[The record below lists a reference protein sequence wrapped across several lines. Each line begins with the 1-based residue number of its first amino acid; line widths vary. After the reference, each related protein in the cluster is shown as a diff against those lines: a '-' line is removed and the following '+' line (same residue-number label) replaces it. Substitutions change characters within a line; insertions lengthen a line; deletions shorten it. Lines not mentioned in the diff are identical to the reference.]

1 MQGIITINW
10 CDKTTRAYHAFSHP
24 VRPKPSTKG
33 NRMSMISGRIER
45 LPFAHFHRHLL
56 LMGGLGYM
64 FDAMDAAVLAFIL
77 PVLRKTWELS
87 SVQIGLLG
95 SSTYI
100 GFFFG
105 ALLAGTL
112 GDLIGRRTVMIW
124 ALALYC
130 VASLVSAFVNS
141 WPPFFAARIVAGIGT
156 GAESAIIAP
165 YLAEFVA
172 RRFRGSFTGS
182 LAGFFS
188 FGFVAAALLGYFIV
202 PAHDEGWRMVL
213 VITALPV
220 VMLLWWRRALP
231 ESPRW
236 LESRGRTDE
245 ASRILDKIEADFARR
260 GHTLAAPQPEPAGA
274 TGKSGTLRENFMLLL
289 AGRQARITIMTWI
302 MWLSITFSYYSFF
315 VWIPGLL
322 VETGMSITK
331 SFSYS
336 LAIYCAQVPGYFSAA
351 WFNEKIGRQ
360 ATIATYMLLG
370 GASALGLAFSSSNE
384 QIMLAGICMSFFMN
398 GTYAGVYA
406 YTAEVFPT
414 AVRTTGAGLASAIGR
429 VGAIVS
435 PILVGYLYP
444 NFGFM
449 GVFGLTTIVLL
460 LGAAVVVLMG
470 VPTRGRSLEEIAAGE
485 TQ

>member
-1 MQGIITINW
+1 
-10 CDKTTRAYHAFSHP
+10 
-24 VRPKPSTKG
+24 
-33 NRMSMISGRIER
+33 MSMISARIER
-45 LPFAHFHRHLL
+45 LPFARFHTHLL

-77 PVLRKTWELS
+77 PVLRTAWNLS
-87 SVQIGLLG
+87 SVQIGVLG

-100 GFFFG
+100 GFLFG
-105 ALLAGTL
+105 ALLAGSL
-112 GDLIGRRTVMIW
+112 GDLIGRRAVMMS

-130 VASLVSAFVNS
+130 AASIVSAMVDTWTAFFV
-141 WPPFFAARIVAGIGT
+141 ARIVAGMGT

-172 RRFRGSFTGS
+172 RRYRGSFTGA

-202 PAHDEGWRMVL
+202 PSSDNGWRIVL
-213 VITALPV
+213 VITAVPV

-236 LESRGRTDE
+236 LEARGREKE
-245 ASRILDKIEADFARR
+245 AAAVLDRIEAVFAREGR
-260 GHTLAAPQPEPAGA
+260 VLPAPVVEAAPPAATGGTLLANFAALLAA
-274 TGKSGTLRENFMLLL
+274 
-289 AGRQARITIMTWI
+289 RQARITIMTWI
-302 MWLSITFSYYSFF
+302 MWLAITFSYYSFF

-322 VETGMSITK
+322 VQNGMSITK
-331 SFSYS
+331 SFGYS
-336 LAIYCAQVPGYFSAA
+336 IAIYCAQIPGYFSAA
-351 WFNEKIGRQ
+351 YFNERIGRQ
-360 ATIATYMLLG
+360 ATIATYMVLG
-370 GASALGLAFSSSNE
+370 GVSALGLAFA
-384 QIMLAGICMSFFMN
+384 QTDQHIILAGILLSLFMN

-414 AVRTTGAGLASAIGR
+414 PIRTTGAGLASAIGR
-429 VGAIVS
+429 IGAIVS

-444 NFGFM
+444 NFGFA
-449 GVFGLTTIVLL
+449 GVFGVTTTVLL
-460 LGAAVVVLMG
+460 LGAVTVVLMG

-485 TQ
+485 TV

>member
-1 MQGIITINW
+1 
-10 CDKTTRAYHAFSHP
+10 
-24 VRPKPSTKG
+24 
-33 NRMSMISGRIER
+33 MSMISSARIER
-45 LPFAHFHRHLL
+45 LPFARFHTHLL

-77 PVLRKTWELS
+77 PVLRTAWGLS
-87 SVQIGLLG
+87 SVQVGLLG

-100 GFFFG
+100 GFLFG
-105 ALLAGTL
+105 ALVAGTL
-112 GDLIGRRTVMIW
+112 GDLIGRRSVMMW

-130 VASLVSAFVNS
+130 AASLVSAAADA
-141 WPPFFAARIVAGIGT
+141 WPPFFAARIVAGMGT

-172 RRFRGSFTGS
+172 RRFRGSFTGT

-202 PAHDEGWRMVL
+202 PAYENGWRIVL
-213 VITALPV
+213 VITAMPV

-236 LESRGRTDE
+236 LESRGREKE
-245 ASRILDKIEADFARR
+245 AEIVLDKIEAGFARE
-260 GHTLAAPQPEPAGA
+260 GHVLPQPVPDVIAAPAKAGNLLA
-274 TGKSGTLRENFMLLL
+274 NFAALL

-322 VETGMSITK
+322 VQNGMSITK
-331 SFSYS
+331 SFAFS

-351 WFNEKIGRQ
+351 WFNERIGRQ
-360 ATIATYMLLG
+360 ATIACYMVLG
-370 GASALGLAFSSSNE
+370 GASALALGFAQSDE
-384 QIMLAGICMSFFMN
+384 QIMSAGMCLSFFMN

-429 VGAIVS
+429 IGAIVS

-444 NFGFM
+444 NFGFA
-449 GVFGLTTIVLL
+449 GVFGITASVLL
-460 LGAAVVVLMG
+460 IGALTVVLMG
-470 VPTRGRSLEEIAAGE
+470 VPTRGRSLEEIAAGDVV
-485 TQ
+485 

>member
-1 MQGIITINW
+1 
-10 CDKTTRAYHAFSHP
+10 
-24 VRPKPSTKG
+24 
-33 NRMSMISGRIER
+33 MSMISARIER
-45 LPFAHFHRHLL
+45 LPFARFHIHLL

-77 PVLRKTWELS
+77 PVLRTAWNLS
-87 SVQIGLLG
+87 SVQIGVLG

-100 GFFFG
+100 GFLFG
-105 ALLAGTL
+105 ALFAGTL
-112 GDLIGRRTVMIW
+112 GDLIGRRAVMMS

-130 VASLVSAFVNS
+130 AASIVSAMVDTWSAFFV
-141 WPPFFAARIVAGIGT
+141 ARIVAGMGT

-172 RRFRGSFTGS
+172 RRYRGSFTGA

-202 PAHDEGWRMVL
+202 PSYDNGWRIVL
-213 VITALPV
+213 VITAVPV

-236 LESRGRTDE
+236 LESRGREKE
-245 ASRILDKIEADFARR
+245 AEAVLDRIEAVFAREGR
-260 GHTLAAPQPEPAGA
+260 VLPPPVVEVASPTGTGGTLLTNFAALLAA
-274 TGKSGTLRENFMLLL
+274 
-289 AGRQARITIMTWI
+289 RQARITIMTWI
-302 MWLSITFSYYSFF
+302 MWLAITFSYYSFF

-322 VETGMSITK
+322 VQNGMSITK
-331 SFSYS
+331 SFGYS
-336 LAIYCAQVPGYFSAA
+336 IAIYCAQIPGYFSAA
-351 WFNEKIGRQ
+351 YFNERIGRQ
-360 ATIATYMLLG
+360 ATIATYMVLG
-370 GASALGLAFSSSNE
+370 GVSALGLAFA
-384 QIMLAGICMSFFMN
+384 QTDQHIILAGILLSLFMN

-414 AVRTTGAGLASAIGR
+414 PIRTTGAGLASAIGR
-429 VGAIVS
+429 IGAIVS

-444 NFGFM
+444 NFGFA
-449 GVFGLTTIVLL
+449 GVFGVTTTVLL
-460 LGAAVVVLMG
+460 LGAVTVVLMG

-485 TQ
+485 TA

>member
-1 MQGIITINW
+1 
-10 CDKTTRAYHAFSHP
+10 
-24 VRPKPSTKG
+24 
-33 NRMSMISGRIER
+33 MSMISARIER
-45 LPFAHFHRHLL
+45 LPFARFHVHLL

-77 PVLRKTWELS
+77 PVVRTAWNLTA
-87 SVQIGLLG
+87 VQTGVLG
-95 SSTYI
+95 SSTFV
-100 GFFFG
+100 GFLFG

-112 GDLIGRRTVMIW
+112 GDLIGRRAVMMS

-130 VASLVSAFVNS
+130 AASVVSAAADS
-141 WPPFFAARIVAGIGT
+141 WPSFFAARVVAGMGT

-172 RRFRGSFTGS
+172 RRYRGAFTGA

-202 PAHDEGWRMVL
+202 PAYENGWRIVL
-213 VITALPV
+213 VLTALPV
-220 VMLLWWRRALP
+220 VMLLWWRRSLP

-236 LESRGRTDE
+236 LESRGRLQEAEAVLDKVE
-245 ASRILDKIEADFARR
+245 ASFALS
-260 GHTLAAPQPEPAGA
+260 GQVLPQPVVEVTAPPAPAGTLATNLA
-274 TGKSGTLRENFMLLL
+274 SLL
-289 AGRQARITIMTWI
+289 AGKQARITIMTWI

-322 VETGMSITK
+322 VQNGMSITK
-331 SFSYS
+331 SFGYS
-336 LAIYCAQVPGYFSAA
+336 LTMYCAQVPGYFSAA
-351 WFNEKIGRQ
+351 FFNERIGRQ

-370 GASALGLAFSSSNE
+370 GVSALGLAFAVSDGE
-384 QIMLAGICMSFFMN
+384 IMAAGVLLSFFMN

-414 AVRTTGAGLASAIGR
+414 PIRTTGAGLASAIGR
-429 VGAIVS
+429 IGAIIS

-444 NFGFM
+444 NFGFA
-449 GVFGLTTIVLL
+449 GVFGVTTTVLL
-460 LGAAVVVLMG
+460 VGALTVVLMG
-470 VPTRGRSLEEIAAGE
+470 VPTRGRSLEEIAASE
-485 TQ
+485 AA

>member
-1 MQGIITINW
+1 
-10 CDKTTRAYHAFSHP
+10 
-24 VRPKPSTKG
+24 
-33 NRMSMISGRIER
+33 MSMISGRIER

-130 VASLVSAFVNS
+130 AASLVSAFVNS

-245 ASRILDKIEADFARR
+245 ASRILDRIEADFVRR
-260 GHTLAAPQPEPAGA
+260 GHALAVAQPEPAVA
-274 TGKSGTLRENFMLLL
+274 SGKSGTLRENFRLLL

-449 GVFGLTTIVLL
+449 GVFGITTVVLL

>member
-1 MQGIITINW
+1 
-10 CDKTTRAYHAFSHP
+10 
-24 VRPKPSTKG
+24 
-33 NRMSMISGRIER
+33 MSMISARIER
-45 LPFAHFHRHLL
+45 LPFAGFHKRLL
-56 LMGGLGYM
+56 FMGGLGYM

-77 PVLRKTWELS
+77 PVLRTAWGLS

-95 SSTYI
+95 SSTFI
-100 GFFFG
+100 GFLFG

-112 GDLIGRRTVMIW
+112 GDLIGRRAVMMS

-130 VASLVSAFVNS
+130 AASLVSAAVDS
-141 WPPFFAARIVAGIGT
+141 WPSFFASRIVAGMGT

-172 RRFRGSFTGS
+172 RRFRGSFTGA

-188 FGFVAAALLGYFIV
+188 FGFVAAALLGYFVV
-202 PAHDEGWRMVL
+202 PAQDNGWRIVL
-213 VITALPV
+213 VITAVPV

-236 LESRGRTDE
+236 LESRGRQEE
-245 ASRILDKIEADFARR
+245 AEAILDKIEASFARD
-260 GHTLAAPQPEPAGA
+260 GHVLPQPMVEMAAPAGKA
-274 TGKSGTLRENFMLLL
+274 GTLLSNFMALL

-322 VETGMSITK
+322 VQSGMSITK
-331 SFSYS
+331 SFGYS

-351 WFNEKIGRQ
+351 WFNERIGRQ
-360 ATIATYMLLG
+360 ATIASYMLLG
-370 GASALGLAFSSSNE
+370 GVSALGLAFSQSDI
-384 QIMLAGICMSFFMN
+384 QIVFAGICLSFFMN

-429 VGAIVS
+429 IGAIIS

-444 NFGFM
+444 NFGFT
-449 GVFGLTTIVLL
+449 GVFGTTTSVLL
-460 LGAAVVVLMG
+460 LGALAVVLMG
-470 VPTRGRSLEEIAAGE
+470 VPTQGRSLEDIAAGE
-485 TQ
+485 VV

>member
-1 MQGIITINW
+1 
-10 CDKTTRAYHAFSHP
+10 
-24 VRPKPSTKG
+24 
-33 NRMSMISGRIER
+33 MSMISARIER
-45 LPFAHFHRHLL
+45 LPFARFHKRLL
-56 LMGGLGYM
+56 LMGGLGYT

-77 PVLRKTWELS
+77 PVLRTAWGLS

-100 GFFFG
+100 GFLFG

-112 GDLIGRRTVMIW
+112 GDLIGRRAVMIW
-124 ALALYC
+124 ALALYSA
-130 VASLVSAFVNS
+130 ASLVSAAADT
-141 WPPFFAARIVAGIGT
+141 WPSFFAARIVAGMGT

-172 RRFRGSFTGS
+172 RRFRGSFTGA

-202 PAHDEGWRMVL
+202 PAQENGWRIVL
-213 VITALPV
+213 VITAMPV
-220 VMLLWWRRALP
+220 AMLLWWRRALP

-236 LESRGRTDE
+236 LESRGREKE
-245 ASRILDKIEADFARR
+245 AEAILEKIEAGFARD
-260 GHTLAAPQPEPAGA
+260 GFVLPQPVVEIHTASA
-274 TGKSGTLRENFMLLL
+274 KAGTLFANFMALL
-289 AGRQARITIMTWI
+289 AGRQARITTMTWI

-322 VETGMSITK
+322 VQNGMSITK

-351 WFNEKIGRQ
+351 WFNERIGRQ
-360 ATIATYMLLG
+360 ATIACYMLLG
-370 GASALGLAFSSSNE
+370 GVSALGLAFAQSDYE
-384 QIMLAGICMSFFMN
+384 IMLAGICLSFFMN

-414 AVRTTGAGLASAIGR
+414 AIRTTGAGLASAIGR
-429 VGAIVS
+429 IGAIIS

-444 NFGFM
+444 SFGFT
-449 GVFGLTTIVLL
+449 GVFGTTTSVLL
-460 LGAAVVVLMG
+460 VGAVVVVLMG
-470 VPTRGRSLEEIAAGE
+470 VPTRGRSLEDIAA
-485 TQ
+485 TKIA

>member
-1 MQGIITINW
+1 MSTIS
-10 CDKTTRAYHAFSHP
+10 A
-24 VRPKPSTKG
+24 
-33 NRMSMISGRIER
+33 RIER
-45 LPFAHFHRHLL
+45 LPFARFHKHLL
-56 LMGGLGYM
+56 LMGGLGYT
-64 FDAMDAAVLAFIL
+64 FDAMDAAVLSFIL
-77 PVLRKTWELS
+77 PVLRTIWGLS
-87 SVQIGLLG
+87 SMEIGLLG

-112 GDLIGRRTVMIW
+112 GDLIGRRAVMMG

-130 VASLVSAFVNS
+130 AASLVSAVVDS
-141 WPPFFAARIVAGIGT
+141 WPPFFAARVVAGMGT

-188 FGFVAAALLGYFIV
+188 FGFVSAALLGYFIV
-202 PAHDEGWRMVL
+202 PAYEQGWRIVL

-236 LESRGRTDE
+236 LESRGRLEE
-245 ASRILDKIEADFARR
+245 AQAALDKIEADYARR
-260 GHTLAAPQPEPAGA
+260 GHVLAAPEVEPVAPVMQH
-274 TGKSGTLRENFMLLL
+274 GTLVNNFKALL
-289 AGRQARITIMTWI
+289 APRQARITTMTWI

-322 VETGMSITK
+322 VQNGMSITK
-331 SFSYS
+331 SFGYS
-336 LAIYCAQVPGYFSAA
+336 LAIFCAQVPGYFSAA
-351 WFNEKIGRQ
+351 WFNERIGRQ

-370 GASALGLAFSSSNE
+370 GVSAMGLAFAQSNE
-384 QIMLAGICMSFFMN
+384 QIMLAGICLSFFMN

-429 VGAIVS
+429 IGAIVS

-444 NFGFM
+444 KFGFA
-449 GVFGLTTIVLL
+449 GVFGTTTAVLL
-460 LGAAVVVLMG
+460 LGAAVVVTMG
-470 VPTRGRSLEEIAAGE
+470 VPTRGRSLEEIAAG
-485 TQ
+485 QAL